1 MLRDAVRLMRPRDW
15 IKQVFVL
22 LPVPFGLADGAQLD
36 PVRFALGVF
45 AFCLVSSAAYAYD
58 DALDAELDR
67 QHPEKRNRPVAAGRI
82 REAQARRL
90 AAALLVLA
98 VLLGLLAG
106 GQHAARLIALYAG
119 LNLVYGHFAK
129 HVALL
134 DVFVLA
140 SGFVIRVLLGCALM
154 DVSPSNWLL
163 LCSLTL
169 ALFLALTKRRADL
182 VIGMDETHRPS
193 LSGYTMGFL
202 DQATAISAGVALLA
216 YALYCLEAG
225 VFLPGREFASLPFVA
240 FGILD
245 YLRLAHT
252 HNLGGSP
259 VDVVTRQRSIPIC
272 GAGWT
277 LSVAW
282 SLGLSL

>member
-134 DVFVLA
+134 DVFAGADTPGTLGIALA
-140 SGFVIRVLLGCALM
+140 DLDRDGRIDVVQAQGEHPEATEERIYMGTGLPADTLPPVIGPVDVIDAEGERVIRVRIHDRKSPSLAAEWQ
-154 DVSPSNWLL
+154 DVSLVWTSGAETGPPGDAERRRTP
-163 LCSLTL
+163 LTWYGEYLWRGTVPPDARGVRVCATDL
-169 ALFLALTKRRADL
+169 A
-182 VIGMDETHRPS
+182 GN
-193 LSGYTMGFL
+193 
-202 DQATAISAGVALLA
+202 
-216 YALYCLEAG
+216 EACAE
-225 VFLPGREFASLPFVA
+225 V
-240 FGILD
+240 
-245 YLRLAHT
+245 
-252 HNLGGSP
+252 GG
-259 VDVVTRQRSIPIC
+259 D
-272 GAGWT
+272 
-277 LSVAW
+277 
-282 SLGLSL
+282 